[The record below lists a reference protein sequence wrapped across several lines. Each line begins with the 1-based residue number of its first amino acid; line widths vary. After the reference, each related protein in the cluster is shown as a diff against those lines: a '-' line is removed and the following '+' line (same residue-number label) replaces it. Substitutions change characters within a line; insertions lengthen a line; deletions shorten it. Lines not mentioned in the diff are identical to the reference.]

1 MPKFNISE
9 AAEFIGVSVD
19 TLRRWE
25 ENGQIEA
32 ERTKGG
38 HRRYDVVKLMELN
51 SKDGLT
57 VLYGRVSTRPQLKDL
72 DRQVCVLEAYAKIN
86 KWESTLTIKDI
97 GSGINYKKKGL
108 NKLLNLLIEGKVKR
122 LVLTNKDR
130 LLRFGA
136 ELIFSICELQCVEVV
151 IINHSPDQEPEESL
165 VHDVLEIVTVF
176 SAKLHS
182 LRSRK
187 NVQFL
192 KENLSKL
199 SDIAEE
205 TCV

>member
-51 SKDGLT
+51 KKGGLT

-72 DRQVCVLEAYAKIN
+72 DRQACVLEAYAKIN
-86 KWESTLTIKDI
+86 QWENTLTIKDI
-97 GSGINYKKKGL
+97 GSGINYRKKGL
-108 NKLLNLLIEGKVKR
+108 NKLLNLLIEGKVRR
-122 LVLTNKDR
+122 LALTNKDR

-136 ELIFSICELQCVEVV
+136 ELIFSICELQGVEV
-151 IINHSPDQEPEESL
+151 IILNHSPDQEPEESL
-165 VHDVLEIVTVF
+165 VHDVLEVVTVF

-192 KENLSKL
+192 KENLGKL

>member
-9 AAEFIGVSVD
+9 AAEFLGVSVD

-51 SKDGLT
+51 KKGGLT

-72 DRQVCVLEAYAKIN
+72 DRQACVLEAYAKIN
-86 KWESTLTIKDI
+86 QWENTLTIKDI
-97 GSGINYKKKGL
+97 GSGINYRKKGL
-108 NKLLNLLIEGKVKR
+108 NKLLNLLIEGKVRR
-122 LVLTNKDR
+122 LALTNKDR

-136 ELIFSICELQCVEVV
+136 ELIFSICELQGVEV
-151 IINHSPDQEPEESL
+151 IILNHSPDQEPEESL
-165 VHDVLEIVTVF
+165 VHDVLEVVTVF

-192 KENLSKL
+192 KENLGKL

>member
-9 AAEFIGVSVD
+9 AAEFLGVSVD

-38 HRRYDVVKLMELN
+38 HRRYDVVHLMKLN
-51 SKDGLT
+51 QKDGLT

-86 KWESTLTIKDI
+86 QWENTLTIKDI

-108 NKLLNLLIEGKVKR
+108 NKLLNLLVEGKVRK

-136 ELIFSICELQCVEVV
+136 ELIFSICELQGVEVI

-192 KENLSKL
+192 KENLGKL

>member
-86 KWESTLTIKDI
+86 KWENTLTIKDI

-108 NKLLNLLIEGKVKR
+108 NKLLNLLIEGKVRR

-136 ELIFSICELQCVEVV
+136 ELIFSICELQGVEVI

>member
-9 AAEFIGVSVD
+9 AAEFLGVSTD

-25 ENGQIEA
+25 ENGQITS

-38 HRRYDVVKLMELN
+38 HRRYDVLSLLHLN
-51 SKDGLT
+51 KKEGLT
-57 VLYGRVSTRPQLKDL
+57 VLYGRVSTRPQSKDL
-72 DRQVCVLEAYAKIN
+72 DRQICVLEAYAQLN
-86 KWESTLTIKDI
+86 KWENTLTIRDM

-108 NKLLNLLIEGKVKR
+108 NKLLSLLVENKVRR

-136 ELIFSICELQCVEVV
+136 ELVFSICEFQEVEVV
-151 IINHSPDQEPEESL
+151 IINHSPDQSPEEDL
-165 VHDVLEIVTVF
+165 VHDVLEIITVF

-192 KENLSKL
+192 KENLNKL
-199 SDIAEE
+199 SDIAAES
-205 TCV
+205 

>member
-9 AAEFIGVSVD
+9 AAEFLGVSAD

-25 ENGQIEA
+25 ENGLIES
-32 ERTKGG
+32 ERTRGG
-38 HRRYDVVKLMELN
+38 HRRYDVAQLMELN
-51 SKDGLT
+51 QKEGLT
-57 VLYGRVSTRPQLKDL
+57 ILYGRVSTRPQVKDL

-86 KWESTLTIKDI
+86 KWENVLTIKDI

-108 NKLLNLLIEGKVKR
+108 NRLLNLLVEGKARR

-130 LLRFGA
+130 LLRFGS
-136 ELIFSICELQCVEVV
+136 ELVFSLCELQGVEVV
-151 IINHSPDQEPEESL
+151 IINQSIDQEPEECL

-199 SDIAEE
+199 SEINDK

>member
-86 KWESTLTIKDI
+86 KWENTLTIKDI

-108 NKLLNLLIEGKVKR
+108 NKLLNLLIEGKVRR
-122 LVLTNKDR
+122 LILTNKDR

-136 ELIFSICELQCVEVV
+136 ELIFSICELQGVEVI

>member
-1 MPKFNISE
+1 
-9 AAEFIGVSVD
+9 
-19 TLRRWE
+19 
-25 ENGQIEA
+25 
-32 ERTKGG
+32 
-38 HRRYDVVKLMELN
+38 MELN

-86 KWESTLTIKDI
+86 KWENTLTIKDI

-108 NKLLNLLIEGKVKR
+108 NKLLNLLIEGKVRR
-122 LVLTNKDR
+122 LILTNKDR

-136 ELIFSICELQCVEVV
+136 ELIFSICELQGVEVI